1 MEISQ
6 RMQKIISVDGVT
18 LHLLLYSTPSG
29 EYFHGFSAEKE
40 MYCIVMIWFSVS
52 HLIHLI
58 SCSTLIQ
65 SLFRILEKS
74 FSTKFV
80 SLFMETKDWN
90 L

>member
-40 MYCIVMIWFSVS
+40 TYCIVMI
-52 HLIHLI
+52 
-58 SCSTLIQ
+58 
-65 SLFRILEKS
+65 
-74 FSTKFV
+74 
-80 SLFMETKDWN
+80 
-90 L
+90 